1 MFCDD
6 CLDAQP
12 IPMICEGLLTLV
24 TSAPD
29 GEDVTVFFE
38 NFNGVKEGFN
48 YASVDGEVTIDLTN
62 YPTGFLNQFQEY
74 YLTVV
79 NETTLEPFTI
89 TVTAGTAECILA
101 TFADINPQPTDWT
114 LI

>member
-1 MFCDD
+1 
-6 CLDAQP
+6 
-12 IPMICEGLLTLV
+12 MICEGLLTLV

-29 GEDVTVFFE
+29 AEDVRVFFE

-48 YASVDGEVTIDLTN
+48 STSSDGEVTIDLTN

-79 NETTLEPFTI
+79 QASTLEPFTI

-101 TFADINPQPTDWT
+101 TFADINPQPTDCT